1 VQQLGFTE
9 KIPIPRARK
18 KVRLQARCEEMQ
30 MARQGAKSR
39 DVTQSLTLRELAEIE
54 KKIRKA

>member
-1 VQQLGFTE
+1 
-9 KIPIPRARK
+9 
-18 KVRLQARCEEMQ
+18 MQ

-54 KKIRKA
+54 KKK